1 MNTISILLPSIDA
14 STFAGQLQWFMA
26 GFGYSSVIASVAL
39 MIRLFRASAGATT
52 PDL

>member
-1 MNTISILLPSIDA
+1 MSIPLPTQDA

-26 GFGYSSVIASVAL
+26 GFGYSSVIASVAM
-39 MIRLFRASAGATT
+39 MIRLFKSLSRSQ